1 MSEPPRTALIWDP
14 AVTAYRFRPDHPFN
28 PRRLEL
34 AVSLIEAMGLVG
46 GDRFPVVAPR
56 EATEEELLRVHSREY
71 VEAVKRLSEPG
82 ADLSEAWRW
91 GLGTDDTPVFPGMHA
106 VTSLVVGG
114 SIQAAEMVMSGEVTR
129 AFNICGGLHHAHRDR
144 ASGFCV
150 YSDLAA
156 AIAWIREAH
165 GARVMYID
173 YDAHHGDGV
182 QGIFYDDPEVLT
194 LSLHES
200 GRYLFPGTGFV
211 DELGEGEGYGYSLNV
226 PLEAFTEDDSWIRI
240 YERLLPEVAEAF
252 RPDVIVLQN
261 GCDGHV
267 LDPLTHLRAT
277 TRLYE
282 ETVRIT
288 CEVADRLC
296 GGRIVATGGGGYAI
310 WRVVPRAWALV
321 WAGLSGQ
328 TAPNAVP
335 NDWIEKWQYE
345 SPELLPTTL
354 RDPEGEYPPVPRREE
369 IEATNRRTLE
379 SLRRQALPL
388 LRGWGLGF

>member
-1 MSEPPRTALIWDP
+1 MTGHRTTLVWDP
-14 AVTAYRFRPDHPFN
+14 AVTGYFFRPDHPFN

-34 AVSLIEAMGLVG
+34 TVSLIEAMGLVG
-46 GDRFPVVAPR
+46 SEDHIVVPPR
-56 EATEEELLRVHSREY
+56 MATEAELLRVHSAEY
-71 VEAVKRLSEPG
+71 VAAVKRLSGECDP
-82 ADLSEAWRW
+82 SEAWEW
-91 GLGTDDTPVFPGMHA
+91 GLGTDDTPVFRGMHEI
-106 VTSLVVGG
+106 TSLVVGG
-114 SIQAAEMVMSGEVTR
+114 SIRAAELVMSGEVSR
-129 AFNICGGLHHAHRDR
+129 AFNVCGGLHHAHRDR
-144 ASGFCV
+144 ASGFCI

-156 AIAWIREAH
+156 AIAYIREAH

-182 QGIFYDDPEVLT
+182 QGIFYRDADVLT
-194 LSLHES
+194 LSIHES

-211 DELGEGEGYGYSLNV
+211 DELGDGDGYGYSLNL
-226 PLEAFTEDDSWIRI
+226 PLDAFTEDGSWTSLQAKLI
-240 YERLLPEVAEAF
+240 PEVAEAF

-261 GCDGHV
+261 GCDGHT

-296 GGRIVATGGGGYAI
+296 EGRVVAMGGGGYSI
-310 WRVVPRAWALV
+310 WRVVPRAWTLV
-321 WAGLSGQ
+321 WAALSGQ
-328 TAPNAVP
+328 QAPDAIP
-335 NDWIEKWQYE
+335 FPWLSRWQGE
-345 SPELLPTTL
+345 SPVLLPERL
-354 RDPEGEYPPVPRREE
+354 RDAEAAFDAVPRRDE
-369 IEATNRRTLE
+369 IAATNRRTLE

>member
-1 MSEPPRTALIWDP
+1 MTPPRTAFVWDP
-14 AVTAYRFRPDHPFN
+14 AVTGYRFRPDHPFN

-34 AVSLIEAMGLVG
+34 SVSLMESMGLLSAPHVT
-46 GDRFPVVAPR
+46 VVPPR
-56 EATEEELLRVHSREY
+56 QATDKELLRVHSREY
-71 VEAVKRLSEPG
+71 VDTVKRLSREG
-82 ADLSEAWRW
+82 ASAAEGWRW
-91 GLGTDDTPVFPGMHA
+91 GLGTDDTPVFPGMHD
-106 VTSLVVGG
+106 VTALVTGAT
-114 SIQAAEMVMSGEVTR
+114 IRAAELVMSGEYTR
-129 AFNICGGLHHAHRDR
+129 AFNIAGGLHHAHRDR
-144 ASGFCV
+144 GSGFCV
-150 YSDLAA
+150 YSDLSA

-182 QGIFYDDPEVLT
+182 QGIFYRDPDVLT
-194 LSLHES
+194 LSIHES

-211 DELGEGEGYGYSLNV
+211 DELGEGDGYGYSLNL
-226 PLEAFTEDDSWIRI
+226 PLEAFTEDGSWIPL
-240 YERLLPEVAEAF
+240 YEKLLAEVAEAF

-282 ETVRIT
+282 ETVRVT

-310 WRVVPRAWALV
+310 WSVVPRAWTLV

-328 TAPNAVP
+328 AAPNAVP
-335 NDWIEKWQYE
+335 HDWIERWQYE
-345 SPELLPTTL
+345 SPELLPTAL
-354 RDPEGEYPPVPRREE
+354 RDPPGAYDPVPRRDE